1 MGIIGVVCCQ
11 YNVPKLMPAD
21 LKTMLSLI
29 LYPSGSRNI
38 EKGHSPVNDGTFILK
53 MAKTFCWYIQSNT

>member
-1 MGIIGVVCCQ
+1 MGIIDVVYCQ

-53 MAKTFCWYIQSNT
+53 MAKPFC